1 MAVFFL
7 PILQNCWSRCAASC
21 TRVCVHLFSLL
32 LSHRGNLGSS
42 FSLFPLFLTLSLV
55 SADPVNLF
63 KAYAQSFVLSSIR
76 SFSMCIHSFLPLDI
90 STTTTIIIVVIII
103 LSPVELC
110 KKKVSWR
117 IKKMHHYSSIWRR
130 QPKAKRWQDGS
141 MTIIRLELSQ
151 GTNGLHFAGSHP
163 GQSMLTV
170 KQTAQSTSPC
180 TGVGGTVGGSM
191 EPVWNLLEP
200 VWPLPGDLLTRC
212 KQLRAAQVK
221 TTCHQKAMGDDGH
234 QVFGEG

>member
-7 PILQNCWSRCAASC
+7 PILQKCWSRCAASC

-76 SFSMCIHSFLPLDI
+76 SLSMCIHSFLPLDI

-110 KKKVSWR
+110 KKKS
-117 IKKMHHYSSIWRR
+117 ILENKKNASLFL
-130 QPKAKRWQDGS
+130 D
-141 MTIIRLELSQ
+141 LE
-151 GTNGLHFAGSHP
+151 
-163 GQSMLTV
+163 
-170 KQTAQSTSPC
+170 KTAQS
-180 TGVGGTVGGSM
+180 
-191 EPVWNLLEP
+191 
-200 VWPLPGDLLTRC
+200 
-212 KQLRAAQVK
+212 
-221 TTCHQKAMGDDGH
+221 KAMTRWKYDDNPSG
-234 QVFGEG
+234 VIPRN

>member
-1 MAVFFL
+1 
-7 PILQNCWSRCAASC
+7 
-21 TRVCVHLFSLL
+21 
-32 LSHRGNLGSS
+32 
-42 FSLFPLFLTLSLV
+42 
-55 SADPVNLF
+55 
-63 KAYAQSFVLSSIR
+63 
-76 SFSMCIHSFLPLDI
+76 
-90 STTTTIIIVVIII
+90 
-103 LSPVELC
+103 
-110 KKKVSWR
+110 
-117 IKKMHHYSSIWRR
+117 
-130 QPKAKRWQDGS
+130 

-170 KQTAQSTSPC
+170 KQTAQSTSPS
-180 TGVGGTVGGSM
+180 TGVGGAVGGSM